1 MILDFDQ
8 EYERAEQ
15 RRPFSNGFEGLQ
27 WTDRWCERCVRDW
40 PPGCALLDVAF
51 NERTPAA
58 WTENHPSSLANR
70 YTCTEWTGR

>member
-15 RRPFSNGFEGLQ
+15 RRPFRNGFEGLQ

-40 PPGCALLDVAF
+40 PPGCTLLAVADLD
-51 NERTPAA
+51 RTPAA
-58 WTENHPSSLANR
+58 WAEITPASPAGR
-70 YTCTEWTGR
+70 YACAEWTGR